1 MPCISWLSSGLLL
14 EVILDQLDFSAKDF
28 DEFINQYT
36 RTNALAAIS
45 PVKSP
50 QTHTPT
56 LDDVITY
63 VSHVD
68 RSGKADVRITDA
80 VNHHAVPADYH
91 PTEYPTEAETR
102 KFGSPKIGTKG
113 GVVNYN
119 FDKASHYTETEK
131 AAFRV
136 ALADWS
142 NVANIQFKETAAL
155 QGKGITFIR
164 PVDKNAHP
172 GNTHWSTIGNADIAG
187 DGSIAST
194 ITHAEITIKDKA
206 VGPIDT
212 SNHYAIGVIAHEIG
226 HAIGL
231 SHSGKYNG
239 TVDGMTAQNGPYDSH
254 QWSIMSYLN
263 ADDPKARYYG
273 DPAMS
278 ERNAWTPYTPMIA
291 DVAAVQ
297 RLYGKPVGGALT
309 GGQTFGFNSNVKGP
323 ESDVLDFKINHD
335 PRVTIYDSG
344 IDNTVDLSGYTH
356 GAKID
361 LTPGTFISASPKGT
375 MIDNIGIA
383 FGTKIDHVVGTQ
395 GNDTIIKNVDL
406 KTVMKGGGG
415 NDTFESTLKGFDGS
429 TIADLNI
436 GDKIHFTDAAPSSF
450 HFADLGKLLTFGD
463 KSSSYHLAMTN
474 DPSGRFT
481 QTADKFGGVDLT
493 LAAASQFA

>member
-1 MPCISWLSSGLLL
+1 MISRLFHRGQITSRDCHLLL
-14 EVILDQLDFSAKDF
+14 HFCAGNVVGAGVKA
-28 DEFINQYT
+28 
-36 RTNALAAIS
+36 RVRKAAAIGECLPRMSNKREPAKYYYS
-45 PVKSP
+45 PFR
-50 QTHTPT
+50 HNR
-56 LDDVITY
+56 
-63 VSHVD
+63 
-68 RSGKADVRITDA
+68 RS
-80 VNHHAVPADYH
+80 
-91 PTEYPTEAETR
+91 
-102 KFGSPKIGTKG
+102 KISRS
-113 GVVNYN
+113 
-119 FDKASHYTETEK
+119 SHYTETEK

-155 QGKGITFIR
+155 QGKGITFMR
-164 PVDKNAHP
+164 SVSKNAPP
-172 GNTHWSTIGNADIAG
+172 GNTSTSSTSNAVVTGGGPNAW
-187 DGSIAST
+187 T
-194 ITHAEITIKDKA
+194 ITNAKISITDKA
-206 VGPIDT
+206 VGAIST

-239 TVDGMTAQNGPYDSH
+239 TVDVKTEQNGPYDSH
-254 QWSIMSYLN
+254 QWSIMSYVD
-263 ADDPKARYYG
+263 ADDRKAQYYG

-291 DVAAVQ
+291 DVAAAQ

-323 ESDVLDFKINHD
+323 ESDVLDFKINQD

-344 IDNTVDLSGYTH
+344 TDNTVDLSGYTH

-361 LTPGTFISASPKGT
+361 LKPGTFISASPKGN

-436 GDKIHFTDAAPSSF
+436 GDKIHFTDATAASF

-481 QTADKFGGVDLT
+481 QTADKLGGVDLT